1 MKDRIKAIRKALGLN
16 QTQFGEKIGV
26 KQNTVAVY
34 ELGRATPSES
44 VLSLIHR
51 EFGVSEAWLRTGEGE
66 MFEPRTREEEIA
78 AFVHDVCGPD
88 GSAFQR
94 RLISLLSRLSPEE
107 WNILEK
113 IADELGNEKG
123 P

>member
-1 MKDRIKAIRKALGLN
+1 MKERIKALRKSLGLN
-16 QTQFGEKIGV
+16 QTKFG
-26 KQNTVAVY
+26 Q
-34 ELGRATPSES
+34 ELGVSMSSVTKWETGENDVSES
-44 VLSLIHR
+44 VIRLICKR
-51 EFGVSEAWLRTGEGE
+51 FSVSDTWLRTGEGE

-94 RLISLLSRLSPEE
+94 RLITLLSRLSPEE
-107 WNILEK
+107 WGVLEK
-113 IADELGNEKG
+113 IADELNEKG